1 MIKKTPREKRK
12 TKVREKIKTSGK
24 GRKLTVFRSNQY
36 LWAQII
42 DVPSGKTIVSANGKS
57 LLKSKPKLDKKT
69 KTERAFEL
77 GKEIA
82 KKALRK
88 NVKEVAFDRGAY
100 RYHGRVKALAEG
112 AREGGLKI

>member
-1 MIKKTPREKRK
+1 MAKKTARQRRK
-12 TKVREKIKTSGK
+12 TKIREKIKAVGR

-36 LWAQII
+36 LWAQIVDI
-42 DVPSGKTIVSANGKS
+42 PSGETLISANEKKLKEKS
-57 LLKSKPKLDKKT
+57 DKMAKLT

-82 KKALRK
+82 KKALKQDIKR
-88 NVKEVAFDRGAY
+88 VAFDRGPY

-112 AREGGLKI
+112 AKEGGLKI

>member
-1 MIKKTPREKRK
+1 MIKKTSKERRK
-12 TKVREKIKTSGK
+12 TRIRGKIKTSGK

-42 DVPSGKTIVSANGKS
+42 DVPSGKTLVGANGKN
-57 LLKSKPKLDKKT
+57 LLKSRPKLVNKT

-82 KKALRK
+82 KKAQK
-88 NVKEVAFDRGAY
+88 KEIKRVVFDRGSY

-112 AREGGLKI
+112 ARAGGLRL